1 MYRIG
6 EIIDRVLDY
15 HPQAD
20 VDLIQKAYVYTAKAH
35 QGQTRLS
42 GEPYLHHPLE
52 VAGLLT
58 ELKLDVVSIAAGLL
72 HDVLEETPT
81 TPAQMDELFGGEVS
95 RIVDGVTK
103 ITRLNFASRT
113 EHQAESIR
121 KMILAMADDI
131 RVVLVKLSDRLH
143 NMRTLGF
150 HKPESQQRIARE
162 TLDIYAPLAG
172 RLGMG
177 AFKSQLEDLSL
188 YYLEPEAYQRI
199 KDGIALFAR
208 QERRYIDEIKSD
220 LEEALAK
227 HDLRGRVEGRFKHYY
242 SIYQKMQ
249 EQSLTPDQVYDL
261 AGFRIILPTDK
272 DCYEALGVVH
282 SVWRPIPGRFKDYI
296 GIPKTNM
303 YQSLHTAVVGPY
315 GERMEIQIR
324 TEEMHLVAETGIAA
338 HWRYKEGRGEV
349 DPAEGERFAWLRSLL
364 EWQRETSDPKEF
376 LRDLRLDLYPDE
388 VYVFTPDGEVKD
400 LPRGATPVDFAY
412 AVHSE
417 VGYHCV
423 GARVNGRMV
432 PLRHELKTG
441 DIIEILTSNKQ
452 HPSKD
457 WLTFVK
463 TPKAKARIRHWVR
476 TQEWDSSVSL
486 GRDMLARELKQL
498 GQEFAVMAREGRLKA
513 VTGEY
518 GFQQSDDLLA
528 EIGFGKLSAR
538 QIAGKIVAPEEREPE
553 RDQRSILERLTRRA
567 PKKSKGGIKVR
578 GEDNIMVRLA
588 QCCHPLPGE
597 DILGFVTRGR
607 GVSVHRAD
615 CSAITGAD
623 PSRVIEVEWDQ
634 APDERHTAQ
643 LIVVGRDRTGI
654 LADIAA
660 TLAQHEASV
669 LAAEVHTEP
678 DGRAVGNF
686 TIEVADVG
694 HLETIVRHLKRV
706 KDVVT
711 VNRGSAGGHTKKK
724 RSA

>member
-20 VDLIQKAYVYTAKAH
+20 VDLVQKAYVYTAHAH

-52 VAGLLT
+52 VAGLLS
-58 ELKLDVVSIAAGLL
+58 ELKLDVVSICAGLL

-81 TPAQMDELFGGEVS
+81 TAEDMERLFGSEVS
-95 RIVDGVTK
+95 RIVEGVTK
-103 ITRLNFASRT
+103 ISRMKFATRT

-150 HKPESQQRIARE
+150 HKPEAQQRIARE

-177 AFKSQLEDLSL
+177 FFKSQLEDLSL

-199 KDGIALFAR
+199 KDGIASFSR
-208 QERRYIDEIKSD
+208 QERKYIEEIKAG
-220 LEEALAK
+220 LEEAMAK
-227 HDLRGRVEGRFKHYY
+227 HGIQGRVEGRFKHYY
-242 SIYQKMQ
+242 SVYKKMRD
-249 EQSLTPDQVYDL
+249 QSLTPDQVYDL
-261 AGFRIILPTDK
+261 VGFRLILDSVR
-272 DCYEALGVVH
+272 DCYEALGMVH

-296 GIPKTNM
+296 GIPKANM

-315 GERMEIQIR
+315 GERIEIQIR
-324 TEEMHLVAETGIAA
+324 TEEMHLLAETGIAA
-338 HWRYKEGRGEV
+338 HWRYKEGRGDV
-349 DPAEGERFAWLRSLL
+349 DPAEGERFAWLRGLL

-376 LRDLRLDLYPDE
+376 LRGLRVDLYPEE
-388 VYVFTPDGEVKD
+388 VYVFTPAGEVKD
-400 LPRGATPVDFAY
+400 LPKGATPVDFAY

-417 VGYHCV
+417 VGNHCQ

-441 DIIEILTSNKQ
+441 DIVEILTANKQ

-457 WLTFVK
+457 WLSFVK
-463 TPKAKARIRHWVR
+463 TPKAKTRIRHWVR
-476 TQEWDSSVSL
+476 TQEWDSSVAL
-486 GRDMLARELKQL
+486 GRDMLGRELKQL
-498 GQEFAVMAREGRLKA
+498 NQDLAAVNRDGRLKA
-513 VTGEY
+513 VTAEY
-518 GFQQSDDLLA
+518 GFQQPDDLMA
-528 EIGFGKLSAR
+528 EVGFGKLSAR
-538 QIAGKIVAPEEREPE
+538 QVAGKMVTTEEREKE
-553 RDQRSILERLTRRA
+553 RDQRTILERLIGRT
-567 PKKSKGGIKVR
+567 PKKTKGGIKVR
-578 GEDNIMVRLA
+578 GEDDIMVRLA
-588 QCCHPLPGE
+588 QCCHPLPGD

-615 CSAITGAD
+615 CPKITEAD
-623 PSRVIEVEWDQ
+623 PRRVVEVEWDQ
-634 APDERHTAQ
+634 ADDQKHTAE
-643 LIVVGRDRTGI
+643 LVVVGRDRTGI

-660 TLAQHEASV
+660 TLAQHDASV
-669 LAAEVHTEP
+669 LTAQVHTEP
-678 DGRAVGNF
+678 DGRAWSNF
-686 TIEVADVG
+686 TIEVADAG
-694 HLETIVRHLKRV
+694 HFETIVRHLKKV
-706 KDVVT
+706 KDVMSVSR
-711 VNRGSAGGHTKKK
+711 VSAAGQTKKK